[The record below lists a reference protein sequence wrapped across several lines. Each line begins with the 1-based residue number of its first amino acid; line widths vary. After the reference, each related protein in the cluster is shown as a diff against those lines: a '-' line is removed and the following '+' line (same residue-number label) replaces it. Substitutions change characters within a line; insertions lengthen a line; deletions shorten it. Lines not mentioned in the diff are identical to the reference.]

1 MPPSPRKLEVWQVTM
16 TAHVNHRPEIEQAE
30 EVGFYSVLGVAA
42 VALLLLFG
50 IYELAQHALAGVA
63 SLFSGI

>member
-1 MPPSPRKLEVWQVTM
+1 M
-16 TAHVNHRPEIEQAE
+16 TTHVNHRPEIERAE
-30 EVGFYSVLGVAA
+30 EVGFYSILGVTA

-50 IYELAQHALAGVA
+50 IYELAQHALTGVA

>member
-1 MPPSPRKLEVWQVTM
+1 M